1 MNTIKKITHSG
12 ELQIGD
18 MKVPCYVTQDGTRL
32 MSSGKVAQLLESGS
46 EGGVSRSSQ
55 KAPKIINFLSSESL
69 KPFVDKALTGAPSS
83 VILTPIR
90 ALFPPKVAGKGNII
104 INGYV
109 PEAFTAICK
118 AMIDAKQADALVS
131 NKQRFIA
138 KQCELIRDALAWGVG
153 LTALID
159 EATGYQYDRAHNYLA
174 TIFDNYMAK
183 ELQPWAKMFPNEFW
197 EEIARLTGYFYNREN
212 GGRHPSMGK
221 IVNDFIYE
229 SFPEG
234 KAFLKALRR
243 LNPVVHIG
251 DNGIGVRNARHHQW
265 LTSDVGKLVLKER
278 INLCVNIMKGHYDWK
293 SFSRHWWRLMAPKEF
308 KLA

>member
-1 MNTIKKITHSG
+1 
-12 ELQIGD
+12 
-18 MKVPCYVTQDGTRL
+18 
-32 MSSGKVAQLLESGS
+32 
-46 EGGVSRSSQ
+46 
-55 KAPKIINFLSSESL
+55 
-69 KPFVDKALTGAPSS
+69 
-83 VILTPIR
+83 
-90 ALFPPKVAGKGNII
+90 
-104 INGYV
+104 
-109 PEAFTAICK
+109 
-118 AMIDAKQADALVS
+118 
-131 NKQRFIA
+131 
-138 KQCELIRDALAWGVG
+138 
-153 LTALID
+153 
-159 EATGYQYDRAHNYLA
+159 
-174 TIFDNYMAK
+174 
-183 ELQPWAKMFPNEFW
+183 
-197 EEIARLTGYFYNREN
+197 
-212 GGRHPSMGK
+212 MGK